1 MIRLSKEHAYST
13 SRDYE
18 ALWCLAQKTS
28 IICFLDYSKR
38 SRDVA
43 ATLFFDNGIGD
54 ASVEVSSRGL
64 CYIYAKTMQEFKEMC
79 ESLSVEF
86 IVPHTRIVSKPFPK
100 QDQPEK

>member
-18 ALWCLAQKTS
+18 AFWNLAQKTS

-43 ATLFFDNGIGD
+43 ATMFSDNGIGD
-54 ASVEVSSRGL
+54 AAIKVSSRKL
-64 CYIYAKTMQEFKEMC
+64 CYIYAETMQEFKGRC